1 MNRTALKTLTLKSQQ
16 QICKKKTKTKRGVE
30 NVLAFIILLVA

>member
-1 MNRTALKTLTLKSQQ
+1 MNLTALKTLTLKSQQ
-16 QICKKKTKTKRGVE
+16 QICKKQTKHGVE